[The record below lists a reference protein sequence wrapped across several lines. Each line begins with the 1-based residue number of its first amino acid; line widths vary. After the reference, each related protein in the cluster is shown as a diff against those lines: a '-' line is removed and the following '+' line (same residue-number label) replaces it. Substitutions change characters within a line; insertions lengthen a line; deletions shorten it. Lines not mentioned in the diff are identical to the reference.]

1 MNPAETALIDQPDVM
16 EMDAQA
22 KPKGAD
28 QIPPDP
34 NSKRSKQKALQGLY
48 AQVAVMKHEAFE
60 LGKQSQWNEAIAK
73 WNEIIAFASTHG
85 LTNDSN
91 LRKLASAKRIAAMP
105 MPHISKSE
113 AADMIEKHLCASNPD
128 FGTKSVRQTLQS
140 LYRRKGEND
149 FTVDRMLYSAAMGCA
164 KWHNTIAVRKEDKA
178 ELDQLAKQQSVSM
191 VLVWLRRDDSQDER
205 IDAFPKKAKL
215 VLASGN
221 GV

>member
-1 MNPAETALIDQPDVM
+1 MDPVAATLIDQPDVM

-22 KPKGAD
+22 KPKGPT

-34 NSKRSKQKALQGLY
+34 NSKRSKHKALQEFY
-48 AQVAVMKHEAFE
+48 AQVEVMKREAFE
-60 LGKQSQWNEAIAK
+60 FGKQNQWNEAIAK

-85 LTNDSN
+85 ITNDSN

-113 AADMIEKHLCASNPD
+113 AADMIEKHLYASNPD
-128 FGTKSVRQTLQS
+128 FGTKSVRKTLKS
-140 LYRRKGEND
+140 LYRSKEEND
-149 FTVDRMLYSAAMGCA
+149 FTVDRMIYSAAMGCA

-191 VLVWLRRDDSQDER
+191 VLAWLRRDDSQDEP
-205 IDAFPKKAKL
+205 INAFPKKAKC
-215 VLASGN
+215 VLASGK